1 MFKEFSLDL
10 EATIWGGVNK
20 IPSRTRNQLKNSAEQ
35 EYPDVPP
42 VIGMPVRAKCA
53 VCAESEP
60 DFLIKLHDGQSICA
74 FCQETL

>member
-20 IPSRTRNQLKNSAEQ
+20 IPSRTRNELQNSIEQ
-35 EYPDVPP
+35 EYPQIPP
-42 VIGMPVRAKCA
+42 VIGIRAKCA
-53 VCAESEP
+53 VCAETEP